1 VNVLFDGARVG
12 LSLAFLVYASWSDF
26 KTREVS
32 NTVWVAFAPL
42 ALALTS
48 LQYFLFAP
56 QSLFIYALSF
66 VATSALSIVLFYSGA
81 FGGADAKALICLSL
95 ALPTYP
101 IYFLQPFFNIV
112 IPLFPVTIFSNS
124 VLLAALSV
132 FYAVARNYLWKGRTG
147 KRLFEGFEKESK
159 WRKVLTILCGY
170 KVEVA
175 ELEKGGYLYPL
186 EDIHVDG
193 EEEIERKLIVMP
205 KDEKR
210 AEVIERILNAARR
223 GKLPKEVWVTPG
235 LPFLVFITAGFIVAL
250 IFGDIVWV
258 ILRSALGQGS

>member
-1 VNVLFDGARVG
+1 MDEALDGIRVFLC
-12 LSLAFLVYASWSDF
+12 LSFLIYASWSDL
-26 KTREVS
+26 KKREVS
-32 NTVWVAFAPL
+32 NMVWVAFAPL

-48 LQYFLFAP
+48 LQYLFAP
-56 QSLFIYALSF
+56 QLLPLYALSF
-66 VATSALSIVLFYSGA
+66 AVTSALSAALFYAGA

-101 IYFLQPFFNIV
+101 VHLLQPFFSYMVPFFTI
-112 IPLFPVTIFSNS
+112 TIFCNA

-132 FYAVARNYLWKGRTG
+132 FYAITRNCLWKGRTG

-170 KVEVA
+170 KVEAA
-175 ELEKGGYLYPL
+175 ELEKGGYWYPL
-186 EDIHVDG
+186 EDIHVSEAG
-193 EEEIERKLIVMP
+193 ETERKLIVMP

-210 AEVIERILNAARR
+210 EEVIERILNAARR

-235 LPFLVFITAGFIVAL
+235 LPFLIFITAGFIIAL
-250 IFGDIVWV
+250 IYGDIVWI
-258 ILRSALGQGS
+258 ILCLALG